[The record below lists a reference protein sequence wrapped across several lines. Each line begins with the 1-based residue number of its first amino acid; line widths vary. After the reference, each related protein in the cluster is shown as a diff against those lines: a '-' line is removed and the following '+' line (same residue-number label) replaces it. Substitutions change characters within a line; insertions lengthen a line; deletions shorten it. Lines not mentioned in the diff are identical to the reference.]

1 MIEGISKIFVISL
14 PHREDRR
21 ILIEEQ
27 LKNYGIEYEI
37 WWAVGHHEKG
47 IVGLLMSI
55 KNLFEYC
62 LAHEHY
68 NILVLEDDCHFLID
82 PLPFFKNVLPQLPT
96 DYHCLYLGLNLTSP
110 PVRVSDNLLRINTAY
125 STHSILYSKEAMEI
139 VLTLINNET
148 PYDITLM
155 QQLQPKGKCYATLPM
170 IATQRTS
177 YSDIDRVERNWG
189 QVMNMTFTTYTKN
202 ILSMEENEV
211 PCKREHLWNGRRMVE
226 LLDPM
231 RLEVQHPELW
241 GTACDCGKILI
252 IAESTSGCACDN
264 SVRWEFQIG
273 QTV

>member
-1 MIEGISKIFVISL
+1 MTEYISAIFVISL
-14 PHREDRR
+14 PRREDRR

-27 LKNYGIEYEI
+27 LKRFNIDYEI

-47 IVGLLMSI
+47 VVGLLHSI

-62 LAHEHY
+62 LSK
-68 NILVLEDDCHFLID
+68 NMDNVLVLEDDCDFIID
-82 PLPFFKNVLPQLPT
+82 PLPFLKTVLPQLPY
-96 DYHCLYLGLNLTSP
+96 DYHCLYLGLNLTTP
-110 PVRVSDNLLRINTAY
+110 PTRISDNLLRINTAY
-125 STHSILYSKEAMEI
+125 STHAILYSKEAMEL
-139 VLTLINNET
+139 VLTLINNED
-148 PYDITLM
+148 PYDIQLM
-155 QQLQPKGKCYATLPM
+155 QKLQPKGKCYATLPM

-177 YSDIDRVERNWG
+177 YSDIDKVERNWG

-211 PCKREHLWNGRRMVE
+211 PCKREHLWNGKRMVE

-241 GTACDCGKILI
+241 GKPCDCGAIKIFG
-252 IAESTSGCACDN
+252 ESISGCACDN